1 MRTFLDLFLH
11 PERRRPGPQ
20 PRQVDLR
27 RAILAGITLWAV
39 AAAVL
44 AVVGLT
50 TDLSVRSNLVVCATG
65 GGLGLLALA
74 WEKNNRRRYRAV
86 ADTVDV
92 VRTSATSEAPAPAE
106 DPVEADGR

>member
-1 MRTFLDLFLH
+1 VRTFFDLFLH

-27 RAILAGITLWAV
+27 RAILVGLALWAT

-50 TDLSVRSNLVVCATG
+50 TDLSVRSSLVVCATG

-74 WEKNNRRRYRAV
+74 WEQNNRRRYRAV
-86 ADTVDV
+86 AETVDV
-92 VRTSATSEAPAPAE
+92 VSLDDVERRGEA
-106 DPVEADGR
+106 

>member
-27 RAILAGITLWAV
+27 RAIVAGLVLWAT

-74 WEKNNRRRYRAV
+74 WEQNNRRRYRAV
-86 ADTVDV
+86 AETVDV
-92 VRTSATSEAPAPAE
+92 VEGTGTSDRTH
-106 DPVEADGR
+106 G